1 METHERIRYLR
12 RDVLHMTMETF
23 GREVGV
29 SRDVINN
36 IERNR
41 LANFEQKLPLL
52 KLIALKFGIREEW
65 LLTGD
70 EPMME
75 PPPIFSFDR
84 FLQDQGATSLE
95 KELIKAFF
103 RLSKETRWAVTENFY
118 NAVLE
123 IHDARSEG

>member
-1 METHERIRYLR
+1 
-12 RDVLHMTMETF
+12 MTMETF
-23 GREVGV
+23 GKEVGV

-65 LLTGD
+65 LLTGK
-70 EPMME
+70 EPMRE
-75 PPPIFSFDR
+75 IPRFFSFDK
-84 FLQDQGATSLE
+84 FFEEQGATSLE

-118 NAVLE
+118 NAVLN
-123 IHDARSEG
+123 IHDERSEG